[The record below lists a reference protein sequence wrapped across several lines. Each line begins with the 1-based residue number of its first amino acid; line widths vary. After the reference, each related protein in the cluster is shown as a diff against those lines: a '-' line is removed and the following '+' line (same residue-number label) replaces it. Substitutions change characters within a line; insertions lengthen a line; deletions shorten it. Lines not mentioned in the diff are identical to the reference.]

1 MCFHLQSLYTC
12 MILTVTEGFI
22 VGLFFIQAPQEWMKA
37 NTKAFLNYTMFD
49 TKKDVIQGVV
59 TYMSRV
65 EAFATAIKIESSDQ
79 SPFGGP
85 IKGSRWP
92 PNCYKSTI
100 KNALLQ
106 SDLWPLKIKRSRA
119 SEGTIKRSSILFADQ
134 KIWSRSQTLLQVT
147 YKWLPLVIGSV
158 SVLALFTRCYFL
170 EPSSCDNIPP
180 QWHCSNLLRPFQS
193 N

>member
-1 MCFHLQSLYTC
+1 MD
-12 MILTVTEGFI
+12 EGY
-22 VGLFFIQAPQEWMKA
+22 

-106 SDLWPLKIKRSRA
+106 SDL
-119 SEGTIKRSSILFADQ
+119 
-134 KIWSRSQTLLQVT
+134 
-147 YKWLPLVIGSV
+147 
-158 SVLALFTRCYFL
+158 
-170 EPSSCDNIPP
+170 
-180 QWHCSNLLRPFQS
+180 
-193 N
+193 